1 MKKNFVFITLFTI
14 LIFIVSC
21 GGNDSD
27 GIKWSALSSNEMIWQ
42 DALDYCEN
50 LNEDGYSNWR
60 LPNINEMRTL
70 IQNCPGSQAGGTC
83 AVSDPD
89 HLASSDNWSD
99 GCECESTADN
109 GGYYSKIGDDDT
121 VSPWSSSSRSDDTE
135 RAWFVGF
142 FNGSIRNSQK
152 TVTSDVRCVR
162 NVE

>member
-109 GGYYSKIGDDDT
+109 GGYYSRLGDDDK
-121 VSPWSSSSRSDDTE
+121 VWLWSSSLISDESDY
-135 RAWFVGF
+135 AWGVGF
-142 FNGSIRNSQK
+142 DNGGVNAILIDLK
-152 TVTSDVRCVR
+152 IYVRCVR
-162 NVE
+162 